1 MEGAGGEHGVRVPHL
16 RGVPAA
22 GRRFQ
27 LFSFR
32 ELLRVRVC
40 RRVGKTL
47 GMFASEL
54 DVEQGLTQPPA
65 LRTCPSAIRHPPRAT
80 VSSRGSI
87 VDFPPGA
94 MASSE
99 DRPSVD
105 LDDPNVRAEVAKKR
119 RLMELAKRRDGTGS
133 RRGNSPAP
141 GNHVVKKW
149 VVLDLGNR
157 PSRATYDPWSA
168 GDDHRISFTGL
179 GPDGA
184 GSRDLTLRHIKAVAG
199 GDWVRMPPCDWH
211 CVTGWSTLGL
221 CFRGVP
227 FSAVV
232 DALSK
237 DDDGKENDPAFAPR
251 PGWRRIYQRSADG
264 YDTTVQ
270 RRDVHDGFLAVVH
283 GESGEMLREEHGG
296 PRLVFPSLYG
306 WKSAK
311 FLKEVHF
318 LATDDDAP
326 GARRGFWEKLGCHPR
341 GRWAEEQRWA
351 PGTSAV
357 VWNALAGMT
366 DLYRVVGGEWVWE
379 RVMVHGGRVLGA
391 IASTLET
398 VRRWWRVRGG
408 RVGVKAE

>member
-54 DVEQGLTQPPA
+54 DVEPGLTQPTA

-94 MASSE
+94 MASSA
-99 DRPSVD
+99 DRPAID
-105 LDDPNVRAEVAKKR
+105 LDDPNVSAEVAKKR

-184 GSRDLTLRHIKAVAG
+184 GSRDLTLRQIKAVAG

-311 FLKEVHF
+311 FLKEVVF

-366 DLYRVVGGEWVWE
+366 DLYRVVGGVWVWE

-391 IASTLET
+391 IASTWET
-398 VRRWWRVRGG
+398 VRGWWRVRGG